1 MTPVNDPKETMPV
14 EGHADAAFLHGNLSL
29 SFYTCWPCL
38 WANDD
43 WSYAIYLSHVV
54 DPDCS
59 ALQEIPRPCHEEAQH
74 DDILNPLSEFLG
86 LALPASTMFA

>member
-1 MTPVNDPKETMPV
+1 MTPVNAPKETMPV

-54 DPDCS
+54 DPGCS
-59 ALQEIPRPCHEEAQH
+59 ALQEIQH

-86 LALPASTMFA
+86 LALPASTIFA